1 MKNKKE
7 CEIVQDLLVNYA
19 DGILNPESK
28 KLVEEHIKDCENC
41 QLELKHIQEDS
52 KEKENKEQIELDYLK
67 KIRIKSKIKSILL
80 AIGIIAL
87 IAFIIFLNNF
97 LKINSI
103 MNKADKSL

>member
-28 KLVEEHIKDCENC
+28 KLVEEHLTECESC
-41 QLELKHIQEDS
+41 QTELKHIKEDI
-52 KEKENKEQIELDYLK
+52 KGNDNKEQIELDYLR
-67 KIRIKSKIKSILL
+67 KIRIKTKIKSILI
-80 AIGIIAL
+80 AIGIILL

-97 LKINSI
+97 FKINSI
-103 MNKADKSL
+103 HNHNAPT